1 MAELSDVVNSI
12 KELNNTVRESAD
24 GTATQQAK
32 EAEAQNERKTY
43 DNEVLNTLKSIQSI
57 MGQNFKGLNQGDKKG
72 GGLIAGLLGG
82 IGNAVGGVFKAV
94 SKIGMGFVKGM
105 AALGGGIGAF
115 MLALGG
121 TSMILG
127 LMGADGTELKTVIEN
142 FFGAFSPETAI
153 AMGGLVLLASTMSKA
168 KISAGSF
175 VKNMG
180 ALGAGI
186 GAFFIAIGAADWLT
200 DAAGL
205 SGESLATGISSFFTA
220 FSKEAVG
227 LMTGMV
233 LLATTMATFKTDKT
247 QFVKAMAALG
257 AGIGAFFIA
266 IGAADWLTK
275 AAGLSGESLAT
286 LMTNFFGAFTKESVA
301 LMTGMAL
308 LATTAATIPGTD
320 PIKMAAGMT
329 ALGAGFAGFFLGI
342 LAADG
347 FAKIGD
353 TLGLTGASLKP
364 LMKNFVDAFTDAGK
378 TGVAVLVAIMSVG
391 TLASIGKADPITI
404 FGSMTAMGA
413 GLAGFFGGIL
423 LADWLAN
430 VAGAEGIKGES
441 LKTLMKN

>member
-153 AMGGLVLLASTMSKA
+153 AMGGLVLLASTISKA
-168 KISAGSF
+168 KISAGNSRIF
-175 VKNMG
+175 NNT
-180 ALGAGI
+180 ANIGAGI

-233 LLATTMATFKTDKT
+233 LLATTMAAFKVNKVS
-247 QFVKAMAALG
+247 FVKAMAALG
-257 AGIGAFFIA
+257 AGIGAFFLA
-266 IGAADWLTK
+266 IGAADWLTD

-286 LMTNFFGAFTKESVA
+286 GINSFF
-301 LMTGMAL
+301 
-308 LATTAATIPGTD
+308 TA
-320 PIKMAAGMT
+320 
-329 ALGAGFAGFFLGI
+329 
-342 LAADG
+342 
-347 FAKIGD
+347 
-353 TLGLTGASLKP
+353 
-364 LMKNFVDAFTDAGK
+364 
-378 TGVAVLVAIMSVG
+378 
-391 TLASIGKADPITI
+391 
-404 FGSMTAMGA
+404 
-413 GLAGFFGGIL
+413 
-423 LADWLAN
+423 
-430 VAGAEGIKGES
+430 
-441 LKTLMKN
+441 